1 MPEVLK
7 YNSKLFDYD
16 KERKQFVTEAST
28 LGNPTFSKLY
38 DDVCDI
44 GFLLESARTGVV
56 VPYKV
61 VQEKRDREDDIEYWK
76 LVPTQE
82 AIRRIPGAEATSIIV
97 FND

>member
-1 MPEVLK
+1 MPAVVT
-7 YNSKLFDYD
+7 YNSKLFHYD
-16 KERKQFVTEAST
+16 KERKKFVAEAST

-38 DDVCDI
+38 NDACDI
-44 GFLLESARTGVV
+44 GFLLESARTGTVV
-56 VPYKV
+56 MYVV

-82 AIRRIPGAEATSIIV
+82 AIRRVPGAEATSIIV